1 MENNNSLT
9 KINNVSEVSRTFNK
23 NGKVDIKSL
32 SPEVIEQARE
42 ITKNIKEGDSESLY
56 KYGSEM
62 FVAKD
67 QASNQLLEANKMSDA
82 NKVGKDIEEI
92 YLKAKEFD
100 PENVR
105 GFKGF
110 VKKLPIVGKLI
121 KVTDRMLVEYYK
133 SANDVMEGLIKL
145 QQQDQLTLKSTYNTL
160 VDIKENTINYTKQL
174 ETLHGALLIYQEEL
188 EQNIDKLQS
197 ELEADPTSHRAF
209 EIEEKRMFLQ
219 KVITHANDLN
229 ALMKI
234 NADVILP
241 NTLKMMQNNSMLEDN
256 AKKIQHFILPSWK
269 TSLSAILVMR
279 QHERMAEQQK
289 RIHDKTGEILVSL
302 TESVKENS
310 RKVNELA
317 AGGIVDNESTRKAL
331 ENTYE
336 MLMETKKQAEEIQRM
351 QAEQNK
357 EFNKLTSNAEEEY
370 RKSIEAGKHYYGNGG
385 PITAKELQ

>member
-1 MENNNSLT
+1 MEKNNSLT

-23 NGKVDIKSL
+23 DGKIDIKSL

-100 PENVR
+100 PENIR

-110 VKKLPIVGKLI
+110 VKKLPVIGKLI
-121 KVTDRMLVEYYK
+121 KVTDRMLVENYK

-310 RKVNELA
+310 RRVNELA

>member
-1 MENNNSLT
+1 MEKNNSLT

-23 NGKVDIKSL
+23 DGKIDIKSL

-110 VKKLPIVGKLI
+110 VKKLPVIGKLI
-121 KVTDRMLVEYYK
+121 KVTDRMLVENYK

-188 EQNIDKLQS
+188 EQSIDKLQS

-289 RIHDKTGEILVSL
+289 RIHDKTGEILVNL

>member
-1 MENNNSLT
+1 MEKNNSLT

-23 NGKVDIKSL
+23 DGKIDIKSL

-121 KVTDRMLVEYYK
+121 KVTDRMLVENYK

-289 RIHDKTGEILVSL
+289 RIHDKTGEILVNL

>member
-1 MENNNSLT
+1 MEKNNSLT

-23 NGKVDIKSL
+23 DGKIDIKSL

-110 VKKLPIVGKLI
+110 VKKLPVIGKLI
-121 KVTDRMLVEYYK
+121 KVTDRMLVENYK

-289 RIHDKTGEILVSL
+289 RIHDKTGEILVNL

>member
-1 MENNNSLT
+1 MEKNNSLT

-23 NGKVDIKSL
+23 DGKIDIKSL

-121 KVTDRMLVEYYK
+121 KVTDRMLVENYK

-188 EQNIDKLQS
+188 EQSIDKLQS

-289 RIHDKTGEILVSL
+289 RIHDKTGEILVNL

>member
-1 MENNNSLT
+1 MEKNNSLT

-110 VKKLPIVGKLI
+110 VKKLPVVGKLI
-121 KVTDRMLVEYYK
+121 KVTDRMLVENYK

-289 RIHDKTGEILVSL
+289 RIHDKTGEILVNL

>member
-1 MENNNSLT
+1 MEKNNSLT

-32 SPEVIEQARE
+32 SPEVIKQARE

-110 VKKLPIVGKLI
+110 VKKLPVVGKLI
-121 KVTDRMLVEYYK
+121 KVTDRMLVENYK

-289 RIHDKTGEILVSL
+289 RIHDKTGEILVNL

>member
-110 VKKLPIVGKLI
+110 VKKLPVIGKLI
-121 KVTDRMLVEYYK
+121 KVTDRMLVENYK

>member
-110 VKKLPIVGKLI
+110 VKKLPVVGKLI
-121 KVTDRMLVEYYK
+121 KVTDRMLVENYK

>member
-110 VKKLPIVGKLI
+110 VKKLPVIGKLI
-121 KVTDRMLVEYYK
+121 KVTDRMLVENYK

-289 RIHDKTGEILVSL
+289 RIHDKTGEILVNL